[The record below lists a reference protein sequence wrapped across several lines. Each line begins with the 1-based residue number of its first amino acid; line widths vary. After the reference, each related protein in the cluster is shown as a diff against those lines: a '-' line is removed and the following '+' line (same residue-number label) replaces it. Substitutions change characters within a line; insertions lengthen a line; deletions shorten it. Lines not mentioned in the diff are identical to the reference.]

1 MEILKLEKTAS
12 DLRKYI
18 FQIVSKRGGHLST
31 AFSSVEILTTLY
43 FSKIL
48 DINYKNFQKKSRNF
62 FLLSKGHGETLLYAI
77 LVKKKIIKDSLLQN
91 HYRNGS
97 NELGGHVDIRT
108 PGVEITSGALG
119 HGLSIGCGISL
130 GMKLN
135 NSKKRVFVLLGDAEC
150 SEGSIWEAALYA
162 KKYSLNN
169 LIAIV
174 DDNKIG
180 ATNYTNEFTS
190 VFPLDAKFR
199 SFGWDVR
206 NCNGHSIK
214 EIYNNLNKFKNSKN
228 DKPKILICNTIKGK
242 GLSFLENDPS
252 WHSRALNKNEIELG
266 KIELG
271 IKNEK

>member
-1 MEILKLEKTAS
+1 MVISKLEKISS

-31 AFSSVEILTTLY
+31 AFSSIEILTTLY

-48 DINYKNFQKKSRNF
+48 NINNKNFKKKNRNF

-97 NELGGHVDIRT
+97 NKLGGHIDIKT

-135 NSKKRVFVLLGDAEC
+135 NSKRKVFVLLGDAEC

-162 KKYSLNN
+162 KKYSLDN

-180 ATNYTNEFTS
+180 ATNFTNKFTS
-190 VFPLDAKFR
+190 VFPIDKKFK
-199 SFGWDVR
+199 SFGWDVKK
-206 NCNGHSIK
+206 CNGHSIK
-214 EIYNNLNKFKNSKN
+214 EIYSNLNNFKNSSNK
-228 DKPKILICNTIKGK
+228 KPKILICNTTKGK

-252 WHSRALNKNEIELG
+252 WHSRALSKNEKELG

-271 IKNEK
+271 IE